1 MQAAAQQMY
10 AKAGAAAEAAGD
22 GSFEDASEPEEEG
35 AEGDEEVV
43 EADYEIV
50 EENE

>member
-1 MQAAAQQMY
+1 MGDQAT
-10 AKAGAAAEAAGD
+10 EPTPD
-22 GSFEDASEPEEEG
+22 FEEDADAA

-50 EENE
+50 DESEDK

>member
-1 MQAAAQQMY
+1 MGDQSTEPAPDFEE
-10 AKAGAAAEAAGD
+10 AAEAA
-22 GSFEDASEPEEEG
+22 

-50 EENE
+50 DEVPEK